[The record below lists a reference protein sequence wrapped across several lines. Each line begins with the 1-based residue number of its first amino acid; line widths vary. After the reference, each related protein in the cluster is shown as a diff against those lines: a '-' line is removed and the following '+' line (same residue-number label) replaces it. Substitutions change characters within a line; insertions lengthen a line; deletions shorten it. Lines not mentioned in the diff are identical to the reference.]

1 MADSTALK
9 CSAIA
14 ATLAQRGITTLK
26 VYAPGHQRELLARE
40 TDLPAE
46 LINMLHNGGT
56 IEGGGVVLCA
66 RNGSVHIQEA
76 PHGFTDELNKA
87 LETLRAAADR
97 SA

>member
-9 CSAIA
+9 CCAIA
-14 ATLAQRGITTLK
+14 ATIAQRGITTLT
-26 VYAPGHQRELLARE
+26 VYAPGQQRELLART

-46 LINMLHNGGT
+46 LLTIVRVGGT

-76 PHGFTDELNKA
+76 PIGFMDELNKA

-97 SA
+97 SV